1 MPLSD
6 IQIRNLKPREKPYR
20 KSDGGNLC
28 IEVRPN
34 GAKLWKLFYRVDG
47 KMKTLSFGS
56 YPEVSLAR
64 ARERRLEAK
73 ALLADGIDPMAKAKA
88 DREEK
93 KALTEHT
100 FAAIA
105 EELLEKGRKEGLAQT
120 TLDKKTWLLGMA
132 NEYLG
137 PRPIREITAAE
148 ILKPLQRVQ
157 AEGNYESARR
167 LRSIIGQVFRYA
179 VATARADNDP
189 TYALRGALVTPKVT
203 HRAALTSRDSFAGL
217 VRAVWAYE
225 GAIETQAALKLLA
238 LLYPRP
244 GELRLAKWPEFDLE
258 KAIWTIPAERTK
270 MRRAHTKPLPAL
282 AVEILQKLKQHTGNH
297 EFAFPSQL
305 SPGKPISEN
314 TLNGA
319 LRRLGFSKEEHTS
332 HGFRASASSLLNE
345 SGKWSADAIE
355 AELAHVGADQVRKA
369 YHRARYWDE
378 RVRMGKWWAE
388 QFTIWLGDE
397 AILCR

>member
-6 IQIRNLKPREKPYR
+6 IQIRNLKAREKAYR
-20 KSDGGNLC
+20 LSDGGNLC
-28 IEVRPN
+28 IEVKPN
-34 GAKLWKLFYRVDG
+34 GSKLWKLFYRFDG
-47 KMKTLSFGS
+47 KMKTMSFGA

-105 EELLEKGRKEGLAQT
+105 EELLQKGRKEGLAQT
-120 TLDKKTWLLGMA
+120 TLDKKSWLLGMA
-132 NEYLG
+132 NEDLG

-157 AEGNYESARR
+157 ADGNYESARR

-203 HRAALTSRDSFAGL
+203 HRAALTSRDGFQGL
-217 VRAVWAYE
+217 IRAVWAYE

-238 LLYPRP
+238 LLYSRP

-270 MRRAHTKPLPAL
+270 MRRPHIKPLPAS
-282 AVEILQKLKQHTGNH
+282 AVEILRNLKQHTGNH

-355 AELAHVGADQVRKA
+355 AELAHVGADQVRSA
-369 YHRARYWDE
+369 YHRAQYWDE
-378 RVRMGKWWAE
+378 RVRMAEWWAV
-388 QFTIWLGDE
+388 QLSGFS
-397 AILCR
+397 RSNPN

>member
-6 IQIRNLKPREKPYR
+6 IQIRNLKSRDKAYR
-20 KSDGGNLC
+20 LSDGGNLC
-28 IEVRPN
+28 IEVKPN
-34 GAKLWKLFYRVDG
+34 GSKLWKLFYRVDG
-47 KMKTLSFGS
+47 KMKTMSFGA

-73 ALLADGIDPMAKAKA
+73 AMLADGIDPMTKAKA

-132 NEYLG
+132 NEDLG

-203 HRAALTSRDSFAGL
+203 HRAALTSRDSFEGL
-217 VRAVWAYE
+217 IRAIWAYQ

-244 GELRLAKWPEFDLE
+244 GELRLAKWPEFDLG

-282 AVEILQKLKQHTGNH
+282 AVGILQNLKQHTGNH

-355 AELAHVGADQVRKA
+355 AELAHIGADQIRKA

-378 RVRMGKWWAE
+378 RTRMSEWWSGLISE
-388 QFTIWLGDE
+388 L
-397 AILCR
+397 ILTD

>member
-6 IQIRNLKPREKPYR
+6 IQIRNLKAREKAYR
-20 KSDGGNLC
+20 LSDGGNLC
-28 IEVRPN
+28 IEVKPN
-34 GAKLWKLFYRVDG
+34 GSKLWKLFYRVDG
-47 KMKTLSFGS
+47 RMKTMSFGA

-73 ALLADGIDPMAKAKA
+73 AMLADGIDPMAKAKA

-132 NEYLG
+132 NEDLG

-148 ILKPLQRVQ
+148 ILKPLQKVQ
-157 AEGNYESARR
+157 AAGNYESARR

-203 HRAALTSRDSFAGL
+203 HRAALTSRDRFEGL
-217 VRAVWAYE
+217 IRAVWTYE

-238 LLYPRP
+238 VLYPRP

-258 KAIWTIPAERTK
+258 KAVWTIPAERTK

-282 AVEILQKLKQHTGNH
+282 AVEILQNLKQHTGNH

-319 LRRLGFSKEEHTS
+319 LRRLGFSKDEHTS

-378 RVRMGKWWAE
+378 RVRMMDWWAMQIE
-388 QFTIWLGDE
+388 QMQL
-397 AILCR
+397 

>member
-6 IQIRNLKPREKPYR
+6 IQIRNLKAREKAYR
-20 KSDGGNLC
+20 LSDGGNLC
-28 IEVRPN
+28 IEVKPN
-34 GAKLWKLFYRVDG
+34 GSKLWKLFYRVDG
-47 KMKTLSFGS
+47 RMKTMSFGA

-73 ALLADGIDPMAKAKA
+73 AMLADGIDPMAKAKA

-132 NEYLG
+132 NNDLG
-137 PRPIREITAAE
+137 PRPIREINAAE

-203 HRAALTSRDSFAGL
+203 HRAALTSHDGFKGL
-217 VRAVWAYE
+217 IRAVWAYE

-282 AVEILQKLKQHTGNH
+282 AVEILQNLKQHTGNH

-319 LRRLGFSKEEHTS
+319 LRRLGFSKDEHTS

-378 RVRMGKWWAE
+378 RVRMANWWAVQLSAFAGE
-388 QFTIWLGDE
+388 K
-397 AILCR
+397 

>member
-6 IQIRNLKPREKPYR
+6 IQIRNFKPREKPYR

-28 IEVRPN
+28 IEVKPN
-34 GAKLWKLFYRVDG
+34 GTKLWKLFYRING
-47 KMKTLSFGS
+47 KMKTLSLGA

-73 ALLADGIDPMAKAKA
+73 TLLADGIDPMAKAKA
-88 DREEK
+88 EKEEQR
-93 KALTEHT
+93 ALTEHT

-105 EELLEKGRKEGLAQT
+105 AEMLAKGAKEGLAESTLSKKRWLIDTANVDLGSKPIT
-120 TLDKKTWLLGMA
+120 T
-132 NEYLG
+132 
-137 PRPIREITAAE
+137 IAAADV
-148 ILKPLQRVQ
+148 LVPLRKVE
-157 AEGNYESARR
+157 ALGNYESARR
-167 LRSIIGQVFRYA
+167 LRAVISQVFRYA
-179 VATARADNDP
+179 IATARAETDP
-189 TYALRGALVTPKVT
+189 TFGLRGALITPTVT
-203 HRAALTSRDSFAGL
+203 HRAAITTAKAFAGL

-225 GAIETQAALKLLA
+225 GALESQAALKLLV

-244 GELRLAKWPEFDLE
+244 GELRLATWAEFDLD
-258 KAIWTIPAERTK
+258 ASTWTVPAVRTK
-270 MRRAHTKPLPAL
+270 MRREHIKPLAPL
-282 AVEILQKLKQHTGNH
+282 AVEILRDLNSHTGNY
-297 EFAFPSQL
+297 ELAFPSQL

-319 LRRLGFSKEEHTS
+319 LRRMGFTKEQHTS

-355 AELAHVGADQVRKA
+355 AELAHIGADQVRKA

-378 RVRMGKWWAE
+378 RVRMADWWAGE
-388 QFTIWLGDE
+388 VGKL
-397 AILCR
+397 LP